1 MENKQFID
9 LARDQLNRVLG
20 FFPRVDAK
28 ISVLLSVAV
37 FLKVEMEKHSD

>member
-1 MENKQFID
+1 MENKQVID

-28 ISVLLSVAV
+28 DLGAA
-37 FLKVEMEKHSD
+37 

>member
-1 MENKQFID
+1 MENKQLTD

-28 ISVLLSVAV
+28 ISVLLSCHCHAGVARQ
-37 FLKVEMEKHSD
+37 